1 MDEILNFLAWSG
13 SASMSLSLA
22 AAVPDK
28 NEKELTDL
36 FKKAVDSGTLKKAK
50 GDNRY
55 EITPAVQT
63 EHREKFPISDNPK
76 WVVRIAQHLGDWFDA
91 RRKDYNNKTAL
102 EAEMPHLEIWT
113 GHVKPLSFYH
123 AARLTWLQAYPPY
136 FRGEF
141 QKALQLVQ
149 DAQTLL
155 DQHPADNTDTEKNA
169 VLTLKAD
176 LFHDLAAVY
185 DELKNTDE
193 ALSYYGKALELQ
205 ETHFGRQHAD
215 TADTISNIAA
225 TYDRMGNR
233 DEALKY
239 FREALEIRQQLFGEK
254 HAETA
259 ASINNIG
266 TSYYEA
272 GKYTDAIHYLEKAV
286 EIRMEVLGPEHT
298 DTNDSLYNLA
308 VCLVNLKK
316 LKQAY
321 EMVAKQLKLLAPG
334 HRNYNEL
341 AGMLSYIDRESV
353 KSGFRP
359 MSAVN
364 KGGKKKKKKKR

>member
-1 MDEILNFLAWSG
+1 MEEILDLLAWNDP
-13 SASMSLSLA
+13 APMSISLA
-22 AAVPDK
+22 AATLDK
-28 NEKELTDL
+28 KVEELTDL
-36 FKKAVDSGTLKKAK
+36 FKNAVDSGALKKAK

-55 EITPAVQT
+55 EITPAVQA
-63 EHREKFPISDNPK
+63 ERRKQFPLSDNPQ
-76 WVVRIAQHLGDWFDA
+76 WVVRTAQHLGDWFDA
-91 RRKDYNNKTAL
+91 RRKDYNNQTIL
-102 EAEMPHLEIWT
+102 DEEMPHLETWT
-113 GHVKPLSFYH
+113 AHVSPFSLYH

-136 FRGEF
+136 FRGKF
-141 QKALQLVQ
+141 QKALELVRA
-149 DAQTLL
+149 AQALL
-155 DQHPADNTDTEKNA
+155 DQVPADEALTDKNL
-169 VLTLKAD
+169 VLKLKAD

-193 ALSYYGKALELQ
+193 ALNHYRKALELQ

-233 DEALKY
+233 EEALKY
-239 FREALEIRQQLFGEK
+239 FREALEIRRQLFGEK

-266 TSYYEA
+266 SSFYEA
-272 GKYTDAIHYLEKAV
+272 GKYADAIHYLEKAV

-308 VCLVNLKK
+308 VCFTNLKK

-334 HRNYNEL
+334 HPNYNEL
-341 AGMLSYIDRESV
+341 MGMLSYIDRESV

>member
-1 MDEILNFLAWSG
+1 MEEILNLLAWSG
-13 SASMSLSLA
+13 SASMSISLA
-22 AAVPDK
+22 AAALDK
-28 NEKELTDL
+28 KEKELTDL
-36 FKKAVDSGTLKKAK
+36 FKNAADSGALKKAK
-50 GDNRY
+50 GDDRY
-55 EITPAVQT
+55 EITPATQT
-63 EHREKFPISDNPK
+63 ERREQFPITDNPQ
-76 WVVRIAQHLGDWFDA
+76 WAVRVSQLLGDWFET
-91 RRKDYNNKTAL
+91 RRKDYKNQPAF
-102 EAEMPHLEIWT
+102 EAEMPHLETWT
-113 GHVKPLSFYH
+113 ANVKPLSLYH

-141 QKALQLVQ
+141 QNALQLVQ
-149 DAQTLL
+149 AAQALLEQYPAEDA
-155 DQHPADNTDTEKNA
+155 DTDKNSM
-169 VLTLKAD
+169 VKLKAD

-193 ALSYYGKALELQ
+193 ALNHYRKALELQ

-233 DEALKY
+233 EEALNY

-259 ASINNIG
+259 TSINNIG
-266 TSYYEA
+266 SSYYEA

-308 VCLVNLKK
+308 VCFVNLKK

-321 EMVAKQLKLLAPG
+321 EMVTRQLKSLAPG
-334 HRNYNEL
+334 HPNYNEL